1 MFKYQLD
8 SLDGLD
14 EGARA
19 FYEEKDGKFQL
30 KVEGIP
36 QGEDVSGL
44 KAKIDELP
52 GDLSRALDALEK
64 DSLMQD
70 TLESTDDRAAV
81 EDAVSRLAP

>member
-30 KVEGIP
+30 KVE
-36 QGEDVSGL
+36 
-44 KAKIDELP
+44 
-52 GDLSRALDALEK
+52 
-64 DSLMQD
+64 
-70 TLESTDDRAAV
+70 
-81 EDAVSRLAP
+81 